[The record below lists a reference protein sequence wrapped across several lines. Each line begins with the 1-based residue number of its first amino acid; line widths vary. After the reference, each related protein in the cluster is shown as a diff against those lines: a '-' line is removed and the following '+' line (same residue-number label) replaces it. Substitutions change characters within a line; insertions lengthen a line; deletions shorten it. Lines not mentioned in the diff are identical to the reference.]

1 MSTQPSSCAS
11 SRAPSQ
17 RPTTPDHSKPTMTR
31 TASFSVAPKSEYL
44 RNALHARRAQ
54 QHTPTPCP
62 LETRAPPSPVSKPSE
77 IKTPKTSPDIFA
89 EFALTEEQTTP
100 VSPIR
105 RRRPSDVGLPRSKT
119 NRELVNEIEKL
130 KEILMTSN
138 MRVELLKKNNSELQH
153 NMTKAKERLEELEP
167 LEQENYDLQ
176 DENNYLKLKVENMED
191 ELLRLKE
198 TNDDMRKTN
207 EELTAIASES
217 AEHWQGQECAID
229 EAAECIIKLEEEK
242 TMLSNELKQLK
253 ERVTAIENTSCSN
266 TLVDGSSGRYP
277 TRVHSVDESRP
288 STSHF
293 DSDYYS
299 QPDSPQVQPSRESI
313 HSLTPSERS
322 KKFLDLSED
331 RRRSARDLVK
341 RMSAAS
347 LKALSLLT
355 PSPAPEVPQIPVAF
369 QQQVLKVGEEDRAV
383 IPTLKTPGRY
393 RRGRQVVPQSL
404 LDLAQ
409 ISPVRANRGLPQSPA
424 AQAEGLR
431 GLYRPDKSTRSK
443 TSNDSLP
450 SSSHF
455 VSPTTTAYAARRQ
468 ISATDSSPRVPSR
481 ASSKHVHTSSSSEHL
496 QRPSPR
502 HRRQSEADIRSADS
516 TPRTQIESGS
526 SEWAS
531 LAPPPSVSVL
541 SESDL
546 TTEVDPREDK
556 DRWWRS
562 IDKLTLSQVMAQSQI
577 APQQAKEVTSNII
590 LDARSPTGRLDT
602 ISSTIRPSRSGER
615 KIKTTPSTP
624 YHEKDFIF
632 NSAEDEETFL
642 RKTGIGGSRR
652 QP

>member
-1 MSTQPSSCAS
+1 
-11 SRAPSQ
+11 
-17 RPTTPDHSKPTMTR
+17 MTR

-54 QHTPTPCP
+54 QHTPTPSP
-62 LETRAPPSPVSKPSE
+62 SEGRAPPPPVSRPPE
-77 IKTPKTSPDIFA
+77 IKTPNASPDIFA

-119 NRELVNEIEKL
+119 SRELTNEIEKL
-130 KEILMTSN
+130 KEVLITSN

-153 NMTKAKERLEELEP
+153 NMTKANERLEQLEP
-167 LEQENYDLQ
+167 LEQENYELQ
-176 DENNYLKLKVENMED
+176 DENNHLRLKLENMED
-191 ELLRLKE
+191 ELSRLKE
-198 TNDDMRKTN
+198 TNDDIRGTN

-242 TMLSNELKQLK
+242 TVLSNELRQLK
-253 ERVTAIENTSCSN
+253 ERVTALENSSCSN
-266 TLVDGSSGRYP
+266 TLVDGSSARYP
-277 TRVHSVDESRP
+277 SRVHSVDESRP

-299 QPDSPQVQPSRESI
+299 QPDSPQVQPSKGSI

-322 KKFLDLSED
+322 KKFLDLSEE
-331 RRRSARDLVK
+331 RRQSARDLVK

-355 PSPAPEVPQIPVAF
+355 STPAPQAPQIPATF
-369 QQQVLKVGEEDRAV
+369 QQKVPTINEDDQVVNS
-383 IPTLKTPGRY
+383 TMKTPGRY
-393 RRGRQVVPQSL
+393 RRGRQIVPQSL

-409 ISPVRANRGLPQSPA
+409 KSPVRASKVVSQSPTT
-424 AQAEGLR
+424 QSEGLR
-431 GLYRPDKSTRSK
+431 GLYRPDRPTRSR
-443 TSNDSLP
+443 TSDDSRS
-450 SSSHF
+450 SSSHV
-455 VSPTTTAYAARRQ
+455 VSPTVTSSVARRQ
-468 ISATDSSPRVPSR
+468 VSATDSTPR
-481 ASSKHVHTSSSSEHL
+481 ASSRGSNKHAHTSSSSEHL

-502 HRRQSEADIRSADS
+502 HRRQSEADIHSTDS
-516 TPRTQIESGS
+516 TPRTQTDFGS

-531 LAPPPSVSVL
+531 LAPPPSVSVV

-546 TTEVDPREDK
+546 TTELDPREDK

-562 IDKLTLSQVMAQSQI
+562 IDRLTLSQVVAQSQGT
-577 APQQAKEVTSNII
+577 PQQATDAPPNMI
-590 LDARSPTGRLDT
+590 LDARFPPGRLDQ
-602 ISSTIRPSRSGER
+602 ISSLRSSRSGER
-615 KIKTTPSTP
+615 KSKTTPNTP
-624 YHEKDFIF
+624 FHEGNFLF
-632 NSAEDEETFL
+632 NDAEDEETFL

-652 QP
+652 